1 MFIAFLNVWRSGT
14 VKCLVERLNE
24 ERAKNIIAIRM
35 EVCIKEACRRE
46 WEWYQATM
54 KDARCVFEVN
64 GLRCMMCGGGGYAV
78 GKYFDGAHKTHFF
91 ERLGNAL
98 NFMERFNPE
107 SEKSMTR
114 GNVK

>member
-1 MFIAFLNVWRSGT
+1 MQLT
-14 VKCLVERLNE
+14 VTKYKDTVYQ
-24 ERAKNIIAIRM
+24 M
-35 EVCIKEACRRE
+35 QGSKEACRRE
-46 WEWYQATM
+46 WEWYQATV

-107 SEKSMTR
+107 SEKSITW
-114 GNVK
+114 GDAALL